1 MNLGKET
8 ETTEFKE
15 STSERQKALE
25 SVAAIINKHGYG
37 TLYFGVKDNGDIKG
51 QIVSDSTIKDLA
63 EAIFRDIEPRI
74 IPTIEVMEYD
84 NKSVIKVGFSGT
96 QVPYSAFGKFLI
108 RVGTQNRKMSRDELI
123 KMIKKHEYS
132 SDWEKQAEY
141 QVEDIDDATLQAFY
155 YEAVNCGR
163 LEMPVFNKKSL
174 LSVLDV
180 IKDDKVM
187 NAAYALFGKGNPVS
201 LKVACYATDEKIT
214 FLDLKEFKGNIYNL
228 ISEAM
233 LYISKNIRWRVDI
246 GARKRV
252 EIPEIPIRAIREMVI
267 NAFAHAN
274 YQSSPEIEINIHPG
288 KITIFN
294 PGCFPDDLTPN
305 DFIEKDL
312 SSIKRNPLI
321 LSILFRCKDVE
332 KSGTGYKRMN
342 QLCEESDIEWNFENT
357 AYGFYFE
364 FIRPNVHADD
374 RPNVRPD
381 LISEGMTAYEA
392 TIYNAINE
400 NIKVQKAELAK
411 AIGKGEK
418 TVQRTLS
425 SLIQRGYIKRIGN
438 NQYGYWKIAKR
449 QPLSEKAAKKSSK
462 HMNDE

>member
-132 SDWEKQAEY
+132 SDWEKEVKY

-180 IKDDKVM
+180 MKDDKVM
-187 NAAYALFGKGNPVS
+187 NAAYALFGKGIRFLLKLPV
-201 LKVACYATDEKIT
+201 
-214 FLDLKEFKGNIYNL
+214 
-228 ISEAM
+228 M
-233 LYISKNIRWRVDI
+233 QQM
-246 GARKRV
+246 KR
-252 EIPEIPIRAIREMVI
+252 
-267 NAFAHAN
+267 
-274 YQSSPEIEINIHPG
+274 
-288 KITIFN
+288 
-294 PGCFPDDLTPN
+294 
-305 DFIEKDL
+305 
-312 SSIKRNPLI
+312 
-321 LSILFRCKDVE
+321 
-332 KSGTGYKRMN
+332 
-342 QLCEESDIEWNFENT
+342 
-357 AYGFYFE
+357 
-364 FIRPNVHADD
+364 
-374 RPNVRPD
+374 
-381 LISEGMTAYEA
+381 
-392 TIYNAINE
+392 
-400 NIKVQKAELAK
+400 
-411 AIGKGEK
+411 
-418 TVQRTLS
+418 
-425 SLIQRGYIKRIGN
+425 
-438 NQYGYWKIAKR
+438 
-449 QPLSEKAAKKSSK
+449 
-462 HMNDE
+462 